1 MIYYVGSYRTENIRD
16 RNPQGSIAED
26 VKMGYIISVIKQLQK
41 KVTVVSVLASLKSGF
56 HRRKE
61 CVIDE
66 KEVQV
71 YLESY
76 DTTKKGFSKV
86 GVLQRLIS
94 LFFYLV
100 MHACK
105 DDIVLVYNT
114 QLFSVP
120 IRLAKWIKC
129 FKMVL
134 EVEEI
139 FYMDNR
145 NLADVKRRSLEDS
158 LIKASDAYIVAS
170 QLLARRIADR
180 KPCAIVYGGY
190 TIPPRYTTQR
200 NDGNIHVVY
209 AGGIDSLR
217 RVDRA
222 VKAFAILPDNYR
234 LHILGTGTQTDMQA
248 LQQYID
254 DLNERVGYTKVEYLG
269 CLHGQEYDTYLQ
281 SCHIGLNL
289 QMIGAS
295 IEEVA
300 FPSKISSYLARGL
313 SVVSGELKSIM
324 HSPLVRG
331 IHFYSYDSE
340 EKIAEAI
347 LTCRIEK
354 YDTQTA
360 LIASCER
367 QFLKELKNIIC

>member
-1 MIYYVGSYRTENIRD
+1 MIYYVGSYRTKNITE
-16 RNPQGSIAED
+16 RNPQGSLAED
-26 VKMGYIISVIKQLQK
+26 VMIGYFISIIKLLQNV
-41 KVTVVSVLASLKSGF
+41 VTVVSILASLNGGF

-66 KEVQV
+66 RETQV

-76 DTTKKGFSKV
+76 DTTKKGFSKI
-86 GVLQRLIS
+86 GALQRLIS

-120 IRLAKWIKC
+120 VRLAKWIKR

-145 NLADVKRRSLEDS
+145 NPVDVKRRPLEDA

-170 QLLARRIADR
+170 KLLAMRIAGD

-190 TIPPRYTTQR
+190 TIPPRYTMQR
-200 NDGNIHVVY
+200 SDGKIHVVY

-222 VKAFAILPDNYR
+222 VRAFSILPDNYR
-234 LHILGTGTQTDMQA
+234 FHILGTGAQA
-248 LQQYID
+248 DIQSLQRHID
-254 DLNERVGYTKVEYLG
+254 DVNRQAGYIKVEYLG
-269 CLHGQEYDTYLQ
+269 CLYGQEYDTYLQ

-289 QMIGAS
+289 QVRGAA

-313 SVVSGELKSIM
+313 SVISGKLTSIV
-324 HSPLVRG
+324 HSPLARG
-331 IHFYSYDSE
+331 IHFYSDDTK

-347 LTCRIEK
+347 LSCKIEA
-354 YDTQTA
+354 YDDQTA
-360 LIASCER
+360 LIAEAEQ
-367 QFLKELKNIIC
+367 QFLEEFKSIIC